1 MITLF
6 QYIPNVG
13 SLVELNDLN
22 YPLHVCEIE
31 TTLDPREFKKMSES
45 GEWPTYTYPGA
56 MTIHAEGDIVGYGG
70 TPSNDYVAKRMA
82 LLDAVLPPIG
92 VLQARHHGT
101 VRIRLDGMTENADA
115 LVVITQQSIPMK
127 SLYPSIS
134 EFSITW
140 KAFLPYFTGVSTQ
153 TKSQLG

>member
-1 MITLF
+1 MIDLI

-13 SLVELNDLN
+13 STVTLNDLN

-45 GEWPTYTYPGA
+45 GEWPTFTYPGA
-56 MTIHAEGDIVGYGG
+56 MTIHVEGDIVGYGG
-70 TPSNDYVAKRMA
+70 TPSVDYVTKRLA
-82 LLDAVLPPIG
+82 ILDAVLPPIG

-101 VRIRLDGMTENADA
+101 LRMKLEGMSENADA
-115 LVVITQQSIPMK
+115 LVVCSQQSIPMK

-134 EFSITW
+134 EFSVTW
-140 KAFLPYFTGVSTQ
+140 KAFLPYFTGVSSQ
-153 TKSQLG
+153 TKYQLG